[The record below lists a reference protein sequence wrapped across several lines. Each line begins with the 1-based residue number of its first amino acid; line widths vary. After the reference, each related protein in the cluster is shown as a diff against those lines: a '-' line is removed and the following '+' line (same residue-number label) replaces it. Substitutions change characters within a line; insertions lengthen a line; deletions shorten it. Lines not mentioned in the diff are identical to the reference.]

1 MSNPTPTSTSKVE
14 FRRQDDRLIPGLQQ
28 QLDEHI
34 AKEGEMMKEIKE
46 DIATIKSNLE
56 ELLDLW
62 NNTKGFIKIMSV
74 LGRVVKWASAVL
86 LSIAAIYYAVTGR
99 PLK

>member
-1 MSNPTPTSTSKVE
+1 MSNPTLESE

-34 AKEGEMMKEIKE
+34 AKEKEMMKEIKE

-86 LSIAAIYYAVTGR
+86 LSIAAIYYAITGR
-99 PLK
+99 PFK